1 MNFRRSSQKKIT
13 RTRILLGVL
22 FFLILTLI
30 LFKPAVPSF
39 VTSSVHWIATP
50 LLATT
55 PMLSGVTDGVSS
67 IFHSKQSL
75 LLRIEELEQ
84 KVLEDELKSK
94 TAEVIEQNYETLGAL
109 MARSLNEHIIA
120 GSVLLRPPQT
130 TYDTLILDV
139 GSANGVKKD
148 MLVQSSE
155 GVVLGTVVNVF
166 DTTSVIELFSS
177 HGRETVVHIGKE
189 QIEMIAKGRGGG
201 NFEAEAPRTIPIAK
215 GDIVVLPGFSPKT
228 FAVVEEIIMRP
239 SDAFQRILFKNP
251 SNLFEIRMVG
261 VIDSVTK
268 QLHDESSTVEVH
280 DNTATTTTDYAT
292 TTSNQ

>member
-1 MNFRRSSQKKIT
+1 MNFRRTSQKKT
-13 RTRILLGVL
+13 SRTRILLGVL
-22 FFLILTLI
+22 FFLIITI
-30 LFKPAVPSF
+30 VLFKPTVPAF
-39 VTSSVHWIATP
+39 VVSSVHFVATP
-50 LLATT
+50 LMVGT
-55 PMLSGVTDGVSS
+55 PALHSVSDTVSS
-67 IFHSKQSL
+67 IFHSKKAL
-75 LLRIEELEQ
+75 LQRVETLERELLENELR
-84 KVLEDELKSK
+84 SK

-109 MARSLNEHIIA
+109 MARSLNEHLIVA
-120 GSVLLRPPQT
+120 SVLLRPPQT
-130 TYDTLILDV
+130 IYDTLIIDA
-139 GSANGVKKD
+139 GSTNGVKKD

-201 NFEAEAPRTIPIAK
+201 NFEAEAPRTIPIAE

-261 VIDSVTK
+261 VIDEVTK
-268 QLHDESSTVEVH
+268 QPHDDLPGVVIDESVSSTTSE
-280 DNTATTTTDYAT
+280 YAT
-292 TTSNQ
+292 STSNQ